1 MDRHVNWELLS
12 TTDGLSCYRLVFV
25 FWWIITRLSSGGPC
39 CCLQLDHYFRLM
51 DCYSIVHRHARPLV
65 VTLASTDWFWSC
77 RPQTGLCCCPV
88 LRCHV
93 TVYCGLFYCP
103 QQVFTDHWEQS
114 PSEQLLRYCEWRV
127 NANVEWSLLLLSTV
141 GCYAA
146 CDWTTL
152 DCAIV
157 RWLGRYVIV
166 HVAVIQPRQ
175 ETLYSYTT
183 HTREGKDADGWML
196 KGSWREEKL

>member
-1 MDRHVNWELLS
+1 MLLSTYESVCYCLLVDVTSNVGYYVYRWTLFCCLLMDRHVNWELLS

-39 CCLQLDHYFRLM
+39 CCPQLDHCFLLLDFYL
-51 DCYSIVHRHARPLV
+51 IVHRHARPLV

-103 QQVFTDHWEQS
+103 QQVFTDHWELS
-114 PSEQLLRYCEWRV
+114 PSEQLFRYCKWRV
-127 NANVEWSLLLLSTV
+127 FNANVEWSLLLLSTV
-141 GCYAA
+141 GCYTA

-152 DCAIV
+152 DCVIV
-157 RWLGRYVIV
+157 RWWVV
-166 HVAVIQPRQ
+166 
-175 ETLYSYTT
+175 
-183 HTREGKDADGWML
+183 ML
-196 KGSWREEKL
+196 LSM